1 MVFYK
6 KSGYLCSPLMFKQSN
21 FIQSSYL
28 GLIVGWT
35 AFACSSS
42 VKPKY
47 LVEYYLE
54 IKCLWAYK
62 VFVSWK
68 ELISHQIASVEIST
82 VSKSVWL
89 LRMAET
95 YWQAEG
101 LKAARSWLFLMRRKA
116 WNNISQSAQ
125 PLAPFLMV
133 PYFLLTF
140 KPLHS
145 WNWGL
150 PKKYWKTRITV
161 ATTQNKCAK
170 LKLLFAITRKTRK
183 RQNKLSA
190 FFAMVK
196 TFPQSNALWAF
207 LHIAISLWKPTHP
220 HTRLYQ
226 EAKWYCST
234 WH

>member
-89 LRMAET
+89 LQMAET

-101 LKAARSWLFLMRRKA
+101 LKAARSWLFLTRRKA
-116 WNNISQSAQ
+116 WNNFSQSTQ
-125 PLAPFLMV
+125 TLALF
-133 PYFLLTF
+133 YY
-140 KPLHS
+140 S
-145 WNWGL
+145 
-150 PKKYWKTRITV
+150 
-161 ATTQNKCAK
+161 A
-170 LKLLFAITRKTRK
+170 LLFVNLQTAALMKLRIAKKILKNSNNRSYHAEQVRKAETVVRHYEK
-183 RQNKLSA
+183 
-190 FFAMVK
+190 
-196 TFPQSNALWAF
+196 NAKA
-207 LHIAISLWKPTHP
+207 A
-220 HTRLYQ
+220 
-226 EAKWYCST
+226 E
-234 WH
+234 